1 MNKGFL
7 YYVNLFFKGFGV
19 GAANVIP
26 GVSGG
31 TIALLT
37 GIFEE
42 LINSLKSI
50 DIQAIRLLLTGKFRE
65 FSNKVNFFFLVAVFG
80 GAVFSIFTLARL
92 LEFLFL
98 NYPVFIWAYFFG
110 LILASVYFVGR
121 TIGKWTTPVMLF
133 FLAGT
138 LFAAGITYLNPATQN
153 DNFFYLILCG
163 MVAVCSM
170 ILPGLS
176 GSFVLILMGNYE
188 LVAIDAINHLRLDI
202 LLPMFIGIF
211 AGLIIFSHFLSWLI
225 KWFRDQTLAA
235 LVGFIM
241 GSLLIL
247 WPWKHEI
254 YRIDELG
261 NPLISKSGE
270 FIVQTYERFI
280 PHSFDKEV
288 LTAIVLMLAGI
299 FTIWG
304 IEILSRVKSSQK

>member
-138 LFAAGITYLNPATQN
+138 LFAAG
-153 DNFFYLILCG
+153 
-163 MVAVCSM
+163 
-170 ILPGLS
+170 
-176 GSFVLILMGNYE
+176 
-188 LVAIDAINHLRLDI
+188 
-202 LLPMFIGIF
+202 MFINI
-211 AGLIIFSHFLSWLI
+211 
-225 KWFRDQTLAA
+225 
-235 LVGFIM
+235 
-241 GSLLIL
+241 
-247 WPWKHEI
+247 P
-254 YRIDELG
+254 
-261 NPLISKSGE
+261 SK
-270 FIVQTYERFI
+270 R
-280 PHSFDKEV
+280 
-288 LTAIVLMLAGI
+288 
-299 FTIWG
+299 
-304 IEILSRVKSSQK
+304 